1 MKINRKIPDII
12 TFNISNQKLLY
23 AKNSNKSLYL
33 DDKHIDDDI
42 DTNEY
47 FFIKDILYRKK
58 GGTFYGK
65 EKLFDSSFLGKSVN
79 HQDSSFILKSDTEL
93 DEEDFSIISNYSFF
107 SLLNSEKIYLSRLKN
122 IIHCIN
128 KSNFVFLGSDK
139 NIYAYT
145 LPNAN
150 LLWEFDLSELG
161 SYFDTFSREEKKY
174 EVAKFLGIWDNQLLV
189 ALREHIILSL
199 DIRTGKI
206 VQKWQNIEGL
216 FYDDVTKD
224 LIPKASSFVLY
235 KGKLIGAL
243 YKFYFEIDL
252 SNGTTHFTDLSSTM
266 EENGILSIYPIN
278 DNPIDFPNIY
288 LTAMMKEQ
296 PKKPQWS
303 YDCLFCLDIESKE
316 IKWKYTFEDS
326 SLGVKIP
333 QYSNGKLYQ
342 LDNDNT
348 LHIFEKE

>member
-1 MKINRKIPDII
+1 MFKLTQVINKVKEVSII
-12 TFNISNQKLLY
+12 NNEISY
-23 AKNSNKSLYL
+23 
-33 DDKHIDDDI
+33 
-42 DTNEY
+42 
-47 FFIKDILYRKK
+47 IKDGNFY
-58 GGTFYGK
+58 YGK
-65 EKLFDSSFLGKSVN
+65 TFFDVSPMLYKGDITNHNIWIKDEYWENYLLKLSDKSIKKLDFNLGLNGDISKFIMIFQNGVQSIYSVESN
-79 HQDSSFILKSDTEL
+79 
-93 DEEDFSIISNYSFF
+93 SIIMNFTTI
-107 SLLNSEKIYLSRLKN
+107 EKIKQYQSIGDNLFFVNDKN
-122 IIHCIN
+122 II
-128 KSNFVFLGSDK
+128 K
-139 NIYAYT
+139 YYT
-145 LPNAN
+145 LPNATP
-150 LLWEFDLSELG
+150 LWEFDLSELG
-161 SYFDTFSREEKKY
+161 SYFDTFSREEKEY
-174 EVAKFLGIWDNQLLV
+174 EVAKFLGVWDNQLLV

-199 DIRTGKI
+199 DIQTGKI

-216 FYDDVTKD
+216 FYDDMTKD

-243 YKFYFEIDL
+243 HKFYFEIDL

-266 EENGILSIYPIN
+266 EENGILYIYPIN

-288 LTAMMKEQ
+288 LTAKMKEQ

-326 SLGVKIP
+326 SLGVKTP

-342 LDNDNT
+342 LDNDNI

>member
-1 MKINRKIPDII
+1 MKINRKINNVNKFILSD
-12 TFNISNQKLLY
+12 NNLY
-23 AKNSNKSLYL
+23 YQL
-33 DDKHIDDDI
+33 D
-42 DTNEY
+42 
-47 FFIKDILYRKK
+47 KDILKNNDIIKNLGENFFGDFFLYENKLVIQS
-58 GGTFYGK
+58 FYGSFTF
-65 EKLFDSSFLGKSVN
+65 ENTLFNGYYNYLNKNSFSFLNTEDGFIHILDKGKDIKVN
-79 HQDSSFILKSDTEL
+79 IKANYYDFGNVCIVSDTS
-93 DEEDFSIISNYSFF
+93 SIIT
-107 SLLNSEKIYLSRLKN
+107 
-122 IIHCIN
+122 
-128 KSNFVFLGSDK
+128 
-139 NIYAYT
+139 AYT
-145 LPNAN
+145 LPEATP
-150 LLWEFDLSELG
+150 LWEFDLSELG
-161 SYFDTFSREEKKY
+161 SYFDTFSREEKEY
-174 EVAKFLGIWDNQLLV
+174 EVAKFLGVWDNQLLV

-199 DIRTGKI
+199 DIQTGKI

-216 FYDDVTKD
+216 FYDDMTKD
-224 LIPKASSFVLY
+224 LIPQASSFVLY

-243 YKFYFEIDL
+243 HKFYFEIDL
-252 SNGTTHFTDLSSTM
+252 SNSTIHFTDLSSTM
-266 EENGILSIYPIN
+266 EENGILYIYPIN

-288 LTAMMKEQ
+288 LTAKMKEQ